1 MVMKLVKN
9 NFVHRIGRI
18 QECYHCNSIV
28 EIEKSDMQLLDRTV
42 KNGDYY
48 FVCPCCGAYTIP
60 QEDENGFV
68 IDLVEEEQNR
78 RKKAEEQRKKAEER
92 KRLEREANEIDNNFK
107 IYSFIILEIIITL
120 LVVWGIVN
128 VYQAF

>member
-1 MVMKLVKN
+1 
-9 NFVHRIGRI
+9 
-18 QECYHCNSIV
+18 
-28 EIEKSDMQLLDRTV
+28 MQLLDRTV

-68 IDLVEEEQNR
+68 IDLFEEKQNR
-78 RKKAEEQRKKAEER
+78 RKEAEER
-92 KRLEREANEIDNNFK
+92 KRLERKEAEERRRLEREANEIDNNFK

>member
-1 MVMKLVKN
+1 MVMKIVKN
-9 NFVHRIGRI
+9 NFVHRIGKI
-18 QECYHCNSIV
+18 QECYNCRSIV
-28 EIEKSDMQLLDRTV
+28 EIEKSDIQLLDRTV

-68 IDLVEEEQNR
+68 IDLFEEKQNR
-78 RKKAEEQRKKAEER
+78 RKKAEER

-107 IYSFIILEIIITL
+107 IYSFIILGIIITL

>member
-1 MVMKLVKN
+1 MKIVKN
-9 NFVHRIGRI
+9 NFVHHFGRI
-18 QECYHCNSIV
+18 QECYHCDSIV
-28 EIEKSDMQLLDRTV
+28 EIEKSDVQLLDRTV

-68 IDLVEEEQNR
+68 IDLFEEKQNR
-78 RKKAEEQRKKAEER
+78 RREAEER

-107 IYSFIILEIIITL
+107 IYSFIILGIIITL
-120 LVVWGIVN
+120 LAVWGIVN
-128 VYQAF
+128 WYQAFNMYY